1 MNTLYN
7 SDIDTVPSPGASRS
21 SARLQNRRI
30 FMQIAVL
37 TFDGFNE
44 IDSFV
49 AAHILNR
56 LRPQGWR
63 AFITSPDAMITSANE
78 VVVHAERPLE
88 FAGEADAVIIG
99 SGLKTLQIAENP
111 ELLGRIRLDP
121 SRQLIGSQCSGALL
135 LARLG
140 LLEGRPV
147 CTDLQTKKW
156 VIESGVTVI
165 DQPFYAEGNVAT
177 AGGCL
182 ASQYLATWIM
192 LRAGSREHAETA
204 LQRVT
209 PVGQQADYI
218 ARAIGIVEPY
228 LPPIATASAA

>member
-1 MNTLYN
+1 
-7 SDIDTVPSPGASRS
+7 
-21 SARLQNRRI
+21 
-30 FMQIAVL
+30 MQIAVL

-63 AFITSPDAMITSANE
+63 AFITSPDAVITSANE

-88 FAGEADAVIIG
+88 FAAEADAVIIG
-99 SGLKTLQIAENP
+99 SGLKTSEIAENR

-121 SRQLIGSQCSGALL
+121 TGQLIGSQCSGALL
-135 LARLG
+135 LAKLG
-140 LLEGRPV
+140 LLEGRPA
-147 CTDLQTKKW
+147 CTDLRTKKW
-156 VIESGVTVI
+156 VVEAGVAVI

-182 ASQYLATWIM
+182 ASQYLATWFM
-192 LRAGSREHAETA
+192 LRGASVADAEAA
-204 LQRVT
+204 LLRVA
-209 PVGQQADYI
+209 PVGQKQEYVM
-218 ARAIGIVEPY
+218 RAIEIVRPF
-228 LPPIATASAA
+228 LPNSAISSAASAAPRFESDHRDWIAPEGTYP